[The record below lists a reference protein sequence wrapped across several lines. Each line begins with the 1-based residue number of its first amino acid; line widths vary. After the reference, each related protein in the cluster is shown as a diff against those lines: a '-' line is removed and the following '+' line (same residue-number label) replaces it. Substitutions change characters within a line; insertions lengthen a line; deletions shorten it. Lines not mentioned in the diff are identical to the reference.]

1 MPVQQKT
8 DAIKYIADFINT
20 QSDES
25 KKDAFKNNIEC
36 YRILLTNPLLYRWI
50 AIEKQLR
57 DQAVCDEIHQSGL
70 WEMSVQDMFNKA
82 TKGLKEFGVAT
93 KNSNIYSLQA
103 DQIKVFLETRQ
114 VQTVDAQDVELSD
127 GEYDDIFAQ
136 LNDSDLEGQA
146 KAAFDS
152 IDESDLG
159 VVQKGDDEF
168 DDFDENQ
175 TDLNMGE
182 DEDEVDTPEGS
193 GDDEDD
199 EDDWEAD
206 ILNNDDTTDSESET
220 SDAIEDLTEQDDKT
234 SGIQGISDE
243 EIKKRE
249 AEAEEIRKA
258 VEEESN
264 RVEIPIDKQDD
275 RTLQEFREI
284 ARDTCVKDL
293 METMT
298 EMYQSCFSGITSVD
312 GILTYQSFDQD
323 SDQSSDQDSD
333 QNFIQGLLK
342 YEQLSGEKTKSWHL
356 NHTIGG
362 EANQKSYRYKSDID
376 MICYAYGVLD
386 GGQPAVGNGKGASVA
401 RQSCIEQGKRIFG
414 RTLQKEDTDDNNT
427 RFPKYSHALKDK
439 NGLDVAIQY
448 PYMQQAFM
456 TGYYALCD
464 GLKKEAAEKNYIR
477 NQVKVTNWKD
487 LQKWIED
494 KLVGCI
500 ALGLYEAGIK
510 LDQSTSKV
518 ADACR
523 SMKDKLK
530 NVVAIVDSQESYY
543 TIKMCQNVIKFD
555 KDKLEKA
562 LNDYL
567 EFSGGGQAGK
577 VAIVKSIKNDVATV
591 DIVKNMNKYNSAQ
604 FMAQTVIDNII
615 ESGQMPSWNDAIL
628 GKDDNGIVN
637 YNFEQS
643 DRCAVA
649 LYGQSGSGKGLMTQ
663 SLLQNALI
671 DNCNLFYFDGK
682 PDNGAALAKIAWDRG
697 KEAAVYN
704 GFTNGSKTFPQ
715 ELENYQHGIRDV
727 SMLQRLDDI
736 IPNFEYSPQS
746 TINKVKWPFY
756 VDMSKPAGK
765 RGDGEKN
772 RPQLYAV
779 QRVLEAF
786 HFICNIVDLRADNR
800 TEDIDGD
807 KDFCVFVVDELQ
819 YAAKGEIAVRKA
831 MAAYMKAVGEIE
843 VTTTEIGRN
852 GQPKEKKDG
861 KIKDIKNMQ
870 KDPGYLFCYKWLNW
884 ANSIVETDWTRL
896 KTIQLRN
903 SRCTVIMIFQT
914 NEWLTDEN
922 IGKSKNITDEYTR
935 IGKMVQEMSGKVVR
949 IVGKDAL
956 TSNGVKWGDKDK
968 RQYYWNSEVQTGKW
982 AVGAT
987 EGAAGLDRAQIV
999 KPFKIFTTDLG
1010 DGNQVPLDD
1019 KFAGGAKCRKEK
1031 NGKGEEPLGLDSYTA
1046 YLFSNLRNE
1055 ILQRRTT
1062 GLTAEEVLQKGYDY
1076 FNNAVKKTGK
1086 AESMD
1091 DYFYNLFD
1099 LREELQDISTNSQ
1112 NDSDDDDFDEE
1123 TLVNAR
1129 LRFLQEA
1136 NSLENYDP
1144 DESSEESGEDE
1155 TSEASES
1162 SETSEN
1168 SETYEKDESSTVY
1181 DRYDFGDS
1189 DDDETMNFDGS
1200 DDDNNESDGD
1210 NDSDSDNTGADSA
1223 DSADGD
1229 VRPAGFDTTSFE
1241 FGDESNGDEGYS
1253 SDSDIITPVA
1263 TRTIRLGEQG
1273 QSENFE
1279 TDLSAAYD
1287 TSEAELDN
1295 RGSYQRTLN
1304 TQRAIQQV
1312 NDIDSVGQMSQI
1324 LRDQNLQAENRLRI
1338 LMQAVERFGI
1348 TIDQLDCPP
1357 ADAPQIHDEM
1367 TEKPN
1372 GQIEFTW
1379 SGNQKPHT
1387 LNPDTIQLNNS
1398 DLAGCRGPVTND
1410 RDLQNRYDAIL
1421 DALSRKVGG
1430 DSRVVRLA
1438 LTETMVQANSQNV
1451 YLGNVLDVN
1460 TTVADIVSITKTFNR
1475 FGNLKKLW
1483 IDLQILGE
1491 IQGEYEEDNPI
1502 KTMFMR
1508 CPSLQAI
1515 VIFATN
1521 GEKHVINRNEAD
1533 NMQQDIL
1540 DTLYSQQ
1547 LCDKIDAIS
1556 ASQASNEMYR
1566 AKPVQVRRR
1575 VERTAARMDSGSF
1588 SRSRNSA
1595 FQSGQAQRVGRAQV
1609 RRQSQQS
1616 IGREVNNIF
1625 NRFSR
1630 RK

>member
-57 DQAVCDEIHQSGL
+57 DQAVCDAIHQSGL

-182 DEDEVDTPEGS
+182 DEDAVEIPEGN
-193 GDDEDD
+193 GEDEDD
-199 EDDWEAD
+199 DDDWEVD
-206 ILNNDDTTDSESET
+206 ILNNDGTTDSESET
-220 SDAIEDLTEQDDKT
+220 SDTAEDLTEQEDKT

-275 RTLQEFREI
+275 HTLQELRKI
-284 ARDTCVKDL
+284 VKNMYVKDL

-312 GILTYQSFDQD
+312 GILT
-323 SDQSSDQDSD
+323 
-333 QNFIQGLLK
+333 NRGLLK
-342 YEQLSGEKTKSWHL
+342 YEQLGGERTKSWHI
-356 NHTIGG
+356 NHSMNG
-362 EANQKSYRYKSDID
+362 EASQKSYEYNSNID
-376 MICYAYGVLD
+376 MICYAYGVLQ
-386 GGQPAVGNGKGASVA
+386 GGPQAVGNGKDASA
-401 RQSCIEQGKRIFG
+401 DRESCIEKGRNIFG
-414 RTLQKEDTDDNNT
+414 CILQEEDNGT
-427 RFPKYSHALKDK
+427 RFPRYSHKLRDK
-439 NGLDVAIQY
+439 GDLIKGIQY

-494 KLVGCI
+494 QLVRCI
-500 ALGLYEAGIK
+500 ALGLYESGIK
-510 LDQSTSKV
+510 LDQSTV
-518 ADACR
+518 QMAAACR
-523 SMKDKLK
+523 NMKDKLK
-530 NVVAIVDSQESYY
+530 NVVAIVDSQKSYY

-567 EFSGGGQAGK
+567 DFSGGGQAGSR
-577 VAIVKSIKNDVATV
+577 AIVKSIKNDVATV
-591 DIVKNMNKYNSAQ
+591 DIVRDMDKYSSAQ

-615 ESGQMPSWNDAIL
+615 ESGQMPSWDDAIL

-637 YNFEQS
+637 YNFEKS

-704 GFTNGSKTFPQ
+704 GFTDGSKTFPQ
-715 ELENYQHGIRDV
+715 ELENFQHGIRDI
-727 SMLQRLDDI
+727 SMLQRLDDM

-746 TINKVKWPFY
+746 MINKVSWPFY
-756 VDMSKPAGK
+756 IDMSKPVGE
-765 RGDGEKN
+765 RGDGEQN
-772 RPQLYAV
+772 RQQLYAV
-779 QRVLEAF
+779 QRVLESF
-786 HFICNIVDLRADNR
+786 HFICDMVNLRANNR
-800 TEDIDGD
+800 TKDIDGD

-819 YAAKGEIAVRKA
+819 NAAKYEKAVRKA
-831 MAAYMKAVGEIE
+831 MAAYMKAVGEVE

-852 GQPKEKKDG
+852 GQTKEKKNG

-884 ANSIVETDWTRL
+884 ANSIVETDWTKL

-914 NEWLTDEN
+914 NDWLAEGN
-922 IGKSKNITDEYTR
+922 IGQSKNITDIYTR
-935 IGKMVQEMSGKVVR
+935 IGKMVQEMSDKVVR
-949 IVGKDAL
+949 IVGKGGL
-956 TSNGVKWGDKDK
+956 TSSSKWGDQQQYPWKD
-968 RQYYWNSEVQTGKW
+968 EVESGKW

-987 EGAAGLDRAQIV
+987 EGAPGLDRAQIV
-999 KPFKIFTTDLG
+999 KPFRIFTTDLG
-1010 DGNQVPLDD
+1010 EGVQVPLDD
-1019 KFAGGAKCRKEK
+1019 RFAGGAECRKNK
-1031 NGKGEEPLGLDSYTA
+1031 NDEGKDPLGLDSYTA

-1076 FNNAVKKTGK
+1076 FNNALKETGK
-1086 AESMD
+1086 AESLD

-1099 LREELQDISTNSQ
+1099 LRKELQDMPTNRQ

-1123 TLVNAR
+1123 TLVNER
-1129 LRFLQEA
+1129 LRIIREMNRLG
-1136 NSLENYDP
+1136 SCDS
-1144 DESSEESGEDE
+1144 DESSEGDGEDE
-1155 TSEASES
+1155 TSER
-1162 SETSEN
+1162 SETSGA
-1168 SETYEKDESSTVY
+1168 DESSTDY
-1181 DRYDFGDS
+1181 GRYDFGDS

-1210 NDSDSDNTGADSA
+1210 NDSDSDNTGTDSA
-1223 DSADGD
+1223 DDDVGDDGD
-1229 VRPAGFDTTSFE
+1229 VRPVGFDTTSFD

-1253 SDSDIITPVA
+1253 SDNDTITPVA

-1324 LRDQNLQAENRLRI
+1324 LRDQNLQAENRLQI

-1430 DSRVVRLA
+1430 ASRVVRLA

-1588 SRSRNSA
+1588 SRQRNSA

>member
-1 MPVQQKT
+1 MPAQQKA

-57 DQAVCDEIHQSGL
+57 DPTVCDAIHQSGL

-93 KNSNIYSLQA
+93 KNDNIYSLQA

-114 VQTVDAQDVELSD
+114 VQTVDAADIDLSD
-127 GEYDDIFAQ
+127 GECDDIFAQ
-136 LNDSDLEGQA
+136 VNDSDLARQA
-146 KAAFDS
+146 NAAFDS

-168 DDFDENQ
+168 DNFDDNQ
-175 TDLNMGE
+175 TDLSMGE

-193 GDDEDD
+193 GEDEDD

-206 ILNNDDTTDSESET
+206 ILNNGDTTDSESET
-220 SDAIEDLTEQDDKT
+220 SDITKDLADSLTGQDDKT

-249 AEAEEIRKA
+249 AEAEEIKKA

-275 RTLQEFREI
+275 HTLQEL
-284 ARDTCVKDL
+284 RDIVRNMYIKDL

-312 GILTYQSFDQD
+312 GILT
-323 SDQSSDQDSD
+323 
-333 QNFIQGLLK
+333 NIGLLK
-342 YEQLSGEKTKSWHL
+342 YEQLGGERTKGWHL
-356 NHTIGG
+356 NHTMGG

-376 MICYAYGVLD
+376 MICYAYGILQ
-386 GGQPAVGNGKGASVA
+386 GSQQAVGNGDDASA
-401 RQSCIEQGKRIFG
+401 TREKCIEKGRNIFG
-414 RTLQKEDTDDNNT
+414 YILQEEDDGT
-427 RFPKYSHALKDK
+427 RFPKYSHELKDGK
-439 NGLDVAIQY
+439 GLNEYIQY

-494 KLVGCI
+494 QLVRCI
-500 ALGLYEAGIK
+500 ALGLHESGIK
-510 LDQSTSKV
+510 LDQPTFKM
-518 ADACR
+518 AEACKN
-523 SMKDKLK
+523 MKDKLK
-530 NVVAIVDSQESYY
+530 NVVAIVDSQKSYY

-567 EFSGGGQAGK
+567 DFSGGGQAGSR
-577 VAIVKSIKNDVATV
+577 AIVKSIKNDVVTV
-591 DIVKNMNKYNSAQ
+591 DIVRDMDKYNSAQ

-615 ESGQMPSWNDAIL
+615 ESGQMPSWDDAIL

-637 YNFEQS
+637 YNFEKS

-671 DNCNLFYFDGK
+671 DDCNLFYFDGK
-682 PDNGAALAKIAWDRG
+682 PDTGAALAKIAWDRD

-704 GFTNGSKTFPQ
+704 GFSGGSKTFPQ
-715 ELENYQHGIRDV
+715 ALENFQHGKRDI
-727 SMLQRLDDI
+727 SMLQRLDDM

-746 TINKVKWPFY
+746 VVNKVEWPFY
-756 VDMSKPAGK
+756 IDMSKPVGE
-765 RGDGEKN
+765 RGTGEQN
-772 RPQLYAV
+772 RAQLYAV
-779 QRVLEAF
+779 QRVLESF
-786 HFICNIVDLRADNR
+786 HFICDMVNLRANNLTKDVA
-800 TEDIDGD
+800 GD

-819 YAAKGEIAVRKA
+819 NAADQEKGIRET
-831 MAAYMKAVGEIE
+831 MAAYMEKVGETE

-852 GQPKEKKDG
+852 GQTKEKKNG
-861 KIKDIKNMQ
+861 KIKDIKNIQ
-870 KDPGYLFCYKWLNW
+870 KDPGYQFCYKWLNW
-884 ANSIVETDWTRL
+884 ANSIVQTDWTQL

-903 SRCTVIMIFQT
+903 SRCTIIMIFQT
-914 NEWLTDEN
+914 NEWLTEGN
-922 IGKSKNITDEYTR
+922 IGKSKNLTDTYTR
-935 IGKMVQEMSGKVVR
+935 IGRLVQQMSDKVVR
-949 IVGKDAL
+949 IVGKGGL
-956 TSNGVKWGDKDK
+956 RTNSIKWGD
-968 RQYYWNSEVQTGKW
+968 RQQYPWSDEVATGKW

-987 EGAAGLDRAQIV
+987 EGAPGLDRAQIV
-999 KPFKIFTTDLG
+999 KPFRIFTTDLG
-1010 DGNQVPLDD
+1010 EGVQVSLDD
-1019 KFAGGAKCRKEK
+1019 RFAGGAECRKDK
-1031 NGKGEEPLGLDSYTA
+1031 NSEGKDPLGLDSYTA

-1076 FNNAVKKTGK
+1076 FNNALKETGK
-1086 AESMD
+1086 AENLD

-1099 LREELQDISTNSQ
+1099 LRKELQDMPTNRQ
-1112 NDSDDDDFDEE
+1112 NDDDDFDEE
-1123 TLVNAR
+1123 TPVNER
-1129 LRFLQEA
+1129 LRIIEEMNRLG
-1136 NSLENYDP
+1136 SCDS
-1144 DESSEESGEDE
+1144 DESSEESEADE
-1155 TSEASES
+1155 TSES
-1162 SETSEN
+1162 SETSGA
-1168 SETYEKDESSTVY
+1168 DESSSTDY
-1181 DRYDFGDS
+1181 SRYDFGDS
-1189 DDDETMNFDGS
+1189 NGDETMNFDGS
-1200 DDDNNESDGD
+1200 ADDNNESD
-1210 NDSDSDNTGADSA
+1210 SDSDNDGYGNGNSDNTGVDSA
-1223 DSADGD
+1223 
-1229 VRPAGFDTTSFE
+1229 VRPAGFDTAHFD
-1241 FGDESNGDEGYS
+1241 FGDESSDDESY
-1253 SDSDIITPVA
+1253 DSDNTPVA
-1263 TRTIRLGEQG
+1263 PAATRTVRLGEQG

-1279 TDLSAAYD
+1279 TDLSQAYD

-1295 RGSYQRTLN
+1295 RSNYQRTLN

-1324 LRDQNLQAENRLRI
+1324 LRDQNLQAENRLQI

-1357 ADAPQIHDEM
+1357 VDAPQIHDEM

-1451 YLGNVLDVN
+1451 YLGNVLDAN

-1521 GEKHVINRNEAD
+1521 GVKHVINRNEAD
-1533 NMQQDIL
+1533 SMQQDIL

-1616 IGREVNNIF
+1616 IGREVNSIF

-1630 RK
+1630 RR

>member
-114 VQTVDAQDVELSD
+114 VQTVDAQDLELSD

-182 DEDEVDTPEGS
+182 DEDAVEIPEGN
-193 GDDEDD
+193 GEDEDD
-199 EDDWEAD
+199 DDDWEVD
-206 ILNNDDTTDSESET
+206 ILNNDDTTDLESET
-220 SDAIEDLTEQDDKT
+220 SDTTENPTEQDDKT

-275 RTLQEFREI
+275 HTLQELRKI
-284 ARDTCVKDL
+284 VKNMYVKDL

-312 GILTYQSFDQD
+312 GILT
-323 SDQSSDQDSD
+323 
-333 QNFIQGLLK
+333 NRGLLK
-342 YEQLSGEKTKSWHL
+342 YEQLGGERTKSWHI
-356 NHTIGG
+356 NHTVGG
-362 EANQKSYRYKSDID
+362 EASQKSYEYNSNID
-376 MICYAYGVLD
+376 MICYAYGVLQ
-386 GGQPAVGNGKGASVA
+386 GGPQAVGNGKDASA
-401 RQSCIEQGKRIFG
+401 DRESCIEKGRNIFG
-414 RTLQKEDTDDNNT
+414 CILQEEDNGT
-427 RFPKYSHALKDK
+427 RFPRYSHKLRDK
-439 NGLDVAIQY
+439 GDLIKGIQY

-494 KLVGCI
+494 QLVRCI
-500 ALGLYEAGIK
+500 ALGLYESGIK
-510 LDQSTSKV
+510 LDQSTV
-518 ADACR
+518 QMAAACR
-523 SMKDKLK
+523 NMKDKLK
-530 NVVAIVDSQESYY
+530 NVVAIVDSQKSYY

-567 EFSGGGQAGK
+567 DFSGGGQAGSR
-577 VAIVKSIKNDVATV
+577 AIVKSIKNDVATV
-591 DIVKNMNKYNSAQ
+591 DIVRDMDKYSSAQ

-615 ESGQMPSWNDAIL
+615 ESGSMPSWDDAIL

-637 YNFEQS
+637 YNFEKS

-704 GFTNGSKTFPQ
+704 GFTDGSKTFPQ
-715 ELENYQHGIRDV
+715 ELENFQHGMRDI
-727 SMLQRLDDI
+727 SMLQRLDDM

-746 TINKVKWPFY
+746 MINKVSWPFY
-756 VDMSKPAGK
+756 IDMSKPVGE
-765 RGDGEKN
+765 RGDGEQN
-772 RPQLYAV
+772 RQQLYAV
-779 QRVLEAF
+779 QRVLESF
-786 HFICNIVDLRADNR
+786 HFICDMVNLRANNR
-800 TEDIDGD
+800 TKDIDGD

-819 YAAKGEIAVRKA
+819 NAAKYEKAVRKA
-831 MAAYMKAVGEIE
+831 MAAYMKAVGEVE

-852 GQPKEKKDG
+852 GQTKEKKNG

-884 ANSIVETDWTRL
+884 ANSIVETDWTKL

-914 NEWLTDEN
+914 NDWLAEGN
-922 IGKSKNITDEYTR
+922 IGQSKNITDIYTR
-935 IGKMVQEMSGKVVR
+935 IGKMVQEMSDKVVR
-949 IVGKDAL
+949 IVGKGGL
-956 TSNGVKWGDKDK
+956 TSSSKWGDQQQYPWKD
-968 RQYYWNSEVQTGKW
+968 EVESGKW

-987 EGAAGLDRAQIV
+987 EGAPGLDRAQIV
-999 KPFKIFTTDLG
+999 KPFRIFTTDLG
-1010 DGNQVPLDD
+1010 EGVQVPLDD
-1019 KFAGGAKCRKEK
+1019 RFAGGAECRKNK
-1031 NGKGEEPLGLDSYTA
+1031 NDEGKDPLGLDSYTA

-1076 FNNAVKKTGK
+1076 FNNALKETGK
-1086 AESMD
+1086 AESLD

-1099 LREELQDISTNSQ
+1099 LRKELQDMPTNRQ

-1123 TLVNAR
+1123 TLVNER
-1129 LRFLQEA
+1129 LSIIREMNRLG
-1136 NSLENYDP
+1136 SCDS
-1144 DESSEESGEDE
+1144 DESSEEDGEDE

-1168 SETYEKDESSTVY
+1168 SETSGADESSTGY

-1200 DDDNNESDGD
+1200 DDDNNESDSE
-1210 NDSDSDNTGADSA
+1210 NDSDSDNTGTDNTGADGDA
-1223 DSADGD
+1223 GAVGD
-1229 VRPAGFDTTSFE
+1229 VRPAGFDTTSFD

-1253 SDSDIITPVA
+1253 SDNDPVAPVA

-1357 ADAPQIHDEM
+1357 TDAPQIHDEM

-1533 NMQQDIL
+1533 NMQQNIL

-1588 SRSRNSA
+1588 SRQRNSA
-1595 FQSGQAQRVGRAQV
+1595 FQSGQAQRVGRASV

>member
-1 MPVQQKT
+1 MPAQQKT

-57 DQAVCDEIHQSGL
+57 DQTVCDAIHQSGL

-93 KNSNIYSLQA
+93 KNDNIYSLQA

-182 DEDEVDTPEGS
+182 DEDAVEIPEGN
-193 GDDEDD
+193 GEDEDD

-220 SDAIEDLTEQDDKT
+220 SDTTEDLTEQDDKT

-275 RTLQEFREI
+275 HTLQELRKI
-284 ARDTCVKDL
+284 VKNTQVKDL

-312 GILTYQSFDQD
+312 GILT
-323 SDQSSDQDSD
+323 
-333 QNFIQGLLK
+333 NKGLLK
-342 YEQLSGEKTKSWHL
+342 YEQLSGEKTKSWHM
-356 NHTIGG
+356 NHTINGG
-362 EANQKSYRYKSDID
+362 ANWQSYEYSRDID

-386 GGQPAVGNGKGASVA
+386 GGQPAVGNGADASTARKSCLEKG
-401 RQSCIEQGKRIFG
+401 RNIFG
-414 RTLQKEDTDDNNT
+414 YILQEEDNGT

-439 NGLDVAIQY
+439 NGLDLNIQY

-494 KLVGCI
+494 QLVRCI
-500 ALGLYEAGIK
+500 ALGLHEAGIK
-510 LDQSTSKV
+510 LDQSTDNV
-518 ADACR
+518 AEACKN
-523 SMKDKLK
+523 MKDKLK
-530 NVVAIVDSQESYY
+530 NVVAIVDNQKSYC

-555 KDKLEKA
+555 KDRLEKA

-567 EFSGGGQAGK
+567 DFSGGGQAGSR
-577 VAIVKSIKNDVATV
+577 AIVKSIKNDVATV
-591 DIVKNMNKYNSAQ
+591 DIVRDMDRYNSAQ

-615 ESGQMPSWNDAIL
+615 ESGSMPSWDDAIL

-637 YNFEQS
+637 YNFEKS

-704 GFTNGSKTFPQ
+704 GFTDGSKTFPQ
-715 ELENYQHGIRDV
+715 ELENFQHGIRDI
-727 SMLQRLDDI
+727 SMLQRLDDM

-746 TINKVKWPFY
+746 MINKVSWPFY
-756 VDMSKPAGK
+756 IDTSKPVGE
-765 RGDGEKN
+765 RGDGEQN
-772 RPQLYAV
+772 RQQLYAV
-779 QRVLEAF
+779 QRVLESF
-786 HFICNIVDLRADNR
+786 HFICDMVNLRANNR
-800 TEDIDGD
+800 TKDIDGD

-819 YAAKGEIAVRKA
+819 NAAKYEKAVRKA

-843 VTTTEIGRN
+843 VTTTEFGRN
-852 GQPKEKKDG
+852 GQAKEKKDG

-884 ANSIVETDWTRL
+884 ANSIVETDWTKL

-914 NEWLTDEN
+914 NDWLAEGN
-922 IGKSKNITDEYTR
+922 IGQSKNITDIYTR
-935 IGKMVQEMSGKVVR
+935 IGKMVQEMSDKVVR
-949 IVGKDAL
+949 IVGKGGL
-956 TSNGVKWGDKDK
+956 TSSSKWGDKDK
-968 RQYYWNSEVQTGKW
+968 RQYPWNDEVETGKW

-987 EGAAGLDRAQIV
+987 EGAPGLDRAQIV
-999 KPFKIFTTDLG
+999 KPFRIFTTDLG
-1010 DGNQVPLDD
+1010 EGVQVSLDD
-1019 KFAGGAKCRKEK
+1019 KYAGGAECRKDK
-1031 NGKGEEPLGLDSYTA
+1031 NGEGKDPLGLDSYTA

-1076 FNNAVKKTGK
+1076 FNAAVKETGK
-1086 AESMD
+1086 AENMD

-1099 LREELQDISTNSQ
+1099 LRKELQDMPTNKQ
-1112 NDSDDDDFDEE
+1112 NDDDDDFDEKTPVTE
-1123 TLVNAR
+1123 R
-1129 LRFLQEA
+1129 LRIIEEMNRLG
-1136 NSLENYDP
+1136 SCDS
-1144 DESSEESGEDE
+1144 DESSEESEEDE
-1155 TSEASES
+1155 TSESSEA
-1162 SETSEN
+1162 SETSG
-1168 SETYEKDESSTVY
+1168 TDESSTDY
-1181 DRYDFGDS
+1181 SRYDFGDS
-1189 DDDETMNFDGS
+1189 NGDETMNFDGS
-1200 DDDNNESDGD
+1200 TDDNNESD
-1210 NDSDSDNTGADSA
+1210 NNSDSDNTDSES
-1223 DSADGD
+1223 DSSNSDQS
-1229 VRPAGFDTTSFE
+1229 VRPAGFDTAHFE
-1241 FGDESNGDEGYS
+1241 FGDESNGDEDYS
-1253 SDSDIITPVA
+1253 SDNAPVAPVA

-1287 TSEAELDN
+1287 TSEAELDSRN
-1295 RGSYQRTLN
+1295 NYQRTLN

-1324 LRDQNLQAENRLRI
+1324 LRDQNLQAENRLQI

-1357 ADAPQIHDEM
+1357 VDAPQIHDEM

-1595 FQSGQAQRVGRAQV
+1595 FQSGQAQRVGRASV

-1616 IGREVNNIF
+1616 IGREVNSIF

>member
-57 DQAVCDEIHQSGL
+57 DQAVCDAIHQSGL

-114 VQTVDAQDVELSD
+114 VQTVDAQDLELSD

-182 DEDEVDTPEGS
+182 DEDAVEIPEGN
-193 GDDEDD
+193 GEDEDD
-199 EDDWEAD
+199 DDDWEVD
-206 ILNNDDTTDSESET
+206 ILNNDDDTIDLESKT
-220 SDAIEDLTEQDDKT
+220 SDTAEDLTDQEDKT

-275 RTLQEFREI
+275 HTLQELRKI
-284 ARDTCVKDL
+284 VKNMYVKDL

-312 GILTYQSFDQD
+312 GILT
-323 SDQSSDQDSD
+323 
-333 QNFIQGLLK
+333 NRGLLK
-342 YEQLSGEKTKSWHL
+342 YEQLGGERTKSWHI
-356 NHTIGG
+356 NHTVGG
-362 EANQKSYRYKSDID
+362 EASQKSYEYNSNID
-376 MICYAYGVLD
+376 MICYAYGVLQ
-386 GGQPAVGNGKGASVA
+386 GGPQAVGNGKDASA
-401 RQSCIEQGKRIFG
+401 DRESCIEKGRNIFG
-414 RTLQKEDTDDNNT
+414 CILQEEDNGT
-427 RFPKYSHALKDK
+427 RFPRYSHKLKDK
-439 NGLDVAIQY
+439 GDLIKGIQY

-494 KLVGCI
+494 QLVRCI
-500 ALGLYEAGIK
+500 ALGLYESGIK
-510 LDQSTSKV
+510 LDQSTV
-518 ADACR
+518 QMAAACR
-523 SMKDKLK
+523 NMKDKLK
-530 NVVAIVDSQESYY
+530 NVVAIVDSQKSYY

-555 KDKLEKA
+555 KDRLEKA

-567 EFSGGGQAGK
+567 NFSGGGQAGSR
-577 VAIVKSIKNDVATV
+577 AIVKSIKNDVATV
-591 DIVKNMNKYNSAQ
+591 DIVRDMDKYSSAQ

-615 ESGQMPSWNDAIL
+615 ESGSMPSWDDAIL

-637 YNFEQS
+637 YNFEKS

-704 GFTNGSKTFPQ
+704 GFTDGSKTFPQ
-715 ELENYQHGIRDV
+715 ELENFQHGIRDI
-727 SMLQRLDDI
+727 SMLQRLDDM

-746 TINKVKWPFY
+746 MINKVSWPFY
-756 VDMSKPAGK
+756 IDMSKPVGE
-765 RGDGEKN
+765 RGDGEQN
-772 RPQLYAV
+772 RQQLYAV
-779 QRVLEAF
+779 QRVLESF
-786 HFICNIVDLRADNR
+786 HFICDMVNLRANNR
-800 TEDIDGD
+800 TKDIDGD

-819 YAAKGEIAVRKA
+819 NAAKYEKAVRKA
-831 MAAYMKAVGEIE
+831 MAAYMKAVGEVE

-852 GQPKEKKDG
+852 GQTKEKKNG

-884 ANSIVETDWTRL
+884 ANSIVETDWTKL

-914 NEWLTDEN
+914 NDWLAEGN
-922 IGKSKNITDEYTR
+922 IGQSKNITDIYTR
-935 IGKMVQEMSGKVVR
+935 IGKMVQEMSDKVVR
-949 IVGKDAL
+949 IVGKGGL
-956 TSNGVKWGDKDK
+956 TSSSKWGDQQQYPWKD
-968 RQYYWNSEVQTGKW
+968 EVESGKW

-987 EGAAGLDRAQIV
+987 EGAPGLDRAQIV
-999 KPFKIFTTDLG
+999 KPFRIFTTDLG
-1010 DGNQVPLDD
+1010 EGVQVPLDD
-1019 KFAGGAKCRKEK
+1019 KFAGGAECRKNK
-1031 NGKGEEPLGLDSYTA
+1031 NDEGKDPLGLDGYTA

-1076 FNNAVKKTGK
+1076 FNNALKETGK
-1086 AESMD
+1086 AENMD

-1099 LREELQDISTNSQ
+1099 LRKELQDMPTNRQ
-1112 NDSDDDDFDEE
+1112 NDSDDDDFDEQ
-1123 TLVNAR
+1123 TLVNER
-1129 LRFLQEA
+1129 LRIVEEMNRLG
-1136 NSLENYDP
+1136 SCDS
-1144 DESSEESGEDE
+1144 DESSEESEAD
-1155 TSEASES
+1155 EASES
-1162 SETSEN
+1162 SEISGA
-1168 SETYEKDESSTVY
+1168 DESSTDY

-1200 DDDNNESDGD
+1200 DDDSNESDGE
-1210 NDSDSDNTGADSA
+1210 NDSDSDNTGTDSADSA
-1223 DSADGD
+1223 DSA
-1229 VRPAGFDTTSFE
+1229 VRPVGFDTTSFD
-1241 FGDESNGDEGYS
+1241 FGDESNGDEDYS

-1304 TQRAIQQV
+1304 NQRAIQQV

-1357 ADAPQIHDEM
+1357 VDAPQIHDEM

-1521 GEKHVINRNEAD
+1521 GAKHVINRNEAD

-1575 VERTAARMDSGSF
+1575 VERTAARMNSGSF

-1595 FQSGQAQRVGRAQV
+1595 FQSGQAQRVGRASV

-1616 IGREVNNIF
+1616 IGREVNSIF

-1630 RK
+1630 RR

>member
-57 DQAVCDEIHQSGL
+57 DQAVCDAIHQSGL

-93 KNSNIYSLQA
+93 KNGNIYSLQA

-136 LNDSDLEGQA
+136 LNDSDLEEQA

-159 VVQKGDDEF
+159 VVQKGDDDF

-182 DEDEVDTPEGS
+182 DEDAVEIPEGN
-193 GDDEDD
+193 GEDEDD
-199 EDDWEAD
+199 EDDWEVD
-206 ILNNDDTTDSESET
+206 ILNNDGTTESESET
-220 SDAIEDLTEQDDKT
+220 SDITEDLTDQEDKT

-275 RTLQEFREI
+275 HTLQELRKI
-284 ARDTCVKDL
+284 VKNMYVKDL

-312 GILTYQSFDQD
+312 GILT
-323 SDQSSDQDSD
+323 
-333 QNFIQGLLK
+333 NRGLLK
-342 YEQLSGEKTKSWHL
+342 YEQLGGERTKSWHI
-356 NHTIGG
+356 NHTVGG
-362 EANQKSYRYKSDID
+362 EASQKSYEYNSNID
-376 MICYAYGVLD
+376 MICYAYGVLQ
-386 GGQPAVGNGKGASVA
+386 GGPQAVGNGKDASA
-401 RQSCIEQGKRIFG
+401 DRESCIEKGRNIFG
-414 RTLQKEDTDDNNT
+414 CILQEEDNGT
-427 RFPKYSHALKDK
+427 RFPRYSHKLRDK
-439 NGLDVAIQY
+439 GDLIKGIQY

-494 KLVGCI
+494 QLVRCI
-500 ALGLYEAGIK
+500 ALGLYESGIK
-510 LDQSTSKV
+510 LDQSTV
-518 ADACR
+518 QMAAACR
-523 SMKDKLK
+523 NMKDKLK
-530 NVVAIVDSQESYY
+530 NVVAIVDSQKSYY

-567 EFSGGGQAGK
+567 DFSGGGQAGSR
-577 VAIVKSIKNDVATV
+577 AIVKSIKNDVATV
-591 DIVKNMNKYNSAQ
+591 DIVRDMDKYSSAQ

-615 ESGQMPSWNDAIL
+615 ESGSMPSWDDAIL

-637 YNFEQS
+637 YNFEKS

-704 GFTNGSKTFPQ
+704 GFTDGSKTFPQ
-715 ELENYQHGIRDV
+715 ELENFQHGIRDV
-727 SMLQRLDDI
+727 SMLQRLDDM

-746 TINKVKWPFY
+746 MINKVSWPFY
-756 VDMSKPAGK
+756 IDMSKPVGE
-765 RGDGEKN
+765 RGDGEQN
-772 RPQLYAV
+772 RQQLYAV
-779 QRVLEAF
+779 QRVLESF
-786 HFICNIVDLRADNR
+786 HFICDMVNLRANNR
-800 TEDIDGD
+800 TKDIDGD

-819 YAAKGEIAVRKA
+819 NAAKYEKAVRKA

-852 GQPKEKKDG
+852 GQTKEKKNG

-884 ANSIVETDWTRL
+884 ANSIVETEWTKL

-914 NEWLTDEN
+914 NDWLAEGN
-922 IGKSKNITDEYTR
+922 IGQSKNITDIYTR
-935 IGKMVQEMSGKVVR
+935 IGKMVQEMSDKVVR
-949 IVGKDAL
+949 IVGKGGL
-956 TSNGVKWGDKDK
+956 TSSSKWGDQQQYPWKD
-968 RQYYWNSEVQTGKW
+968 EVESGKW

-987 EGAAGLDRAQIV
+987 EGAPGLDRAQIV
-999 KPFKIFTTDLG
+999 KPFRIFTTDLG
-1010 DGNQVPLDD
+1010 EGVQVPLDD
-1019 KFAGGAKCRKEK
+1019 RFAGGAECRKNK
-1031 NGKGEEPLGLDSYTA
+1031 NDEGKDPLGLDSYTA

-1076 FNNAVKKTGK
+1076 FNNALKETGK
-1086 AESMD
+1086 AESLD

-1099 LREELQDISTNSQ
+1099 LRKELQDMPTNRQ

-1123 TLVNAR
+1123 TLVNER
-1129 LRFLQEA
+1129 LRIIREMNRLG
-1136 NSLENYDP
+1136 SCDS

-1155 TSEASES
+1155 TSESI
-1162 SETSEN
+1162 ETSGE
-1168 SETYEKDESSTVY
+1168 DESSTVY

-1200 DDDNNESDGD
+1200 DDDNNESDSE
-1210 NDSDSDNTGADSA
+1210 NDDDSDNTGADGA
-1223 DSADGD
+1223 DSDDSDDGD
-1229 VRPAGFDTTSFE
+1229 VRPVGFDTTSFD

-1253 SDSDIITPVA
+1253 SDNVPVAPVA

-1588 SRSRNSA
+1588 SRQRNSA
-1595 FQSGQAQRVGRAQV
+1595 FQSGQAQRVGRASV

-1630 RK
+1630 RR

>member
-57 DQAVCDEIHQSGL
+57 DQTVCDAIHQSGL

-136 LNDSDLEGQA
+136 LNDSDLEEQA

-182 DEDEVDTPEGS
+182 DEDAVEIPEGN
-193 GDDEDD
+193 GEDEDD
-199 EDDWEAD
+199 EDDWEVD
-206 ILNNDDTTDSESET
+206 ILNNDGTTESESET
-220 SDAIEDLTEQDDKT
+220 SDITEDLTDQEDKT

-275 RTLQEFREI
+275 HTLQELRKI
-284 ARDTCVKDL
+284 VKNMYVKDL

-312 GILTYQSFDQD
+312 GILT
-323 SDQSSDQDSD
+323 
-333 QNFIQGLLK
+333 NRGLLK
-342 YEQLSGEKTKSWHL
+342 YEQLGGERTKSWHI
-356 NHTIGG
+356 NHTVGG
-362 EANQKSYRYKSDID
+362 EASQKSYEYNSNID
-376 MICYAYGVLD
+376 MICYAYGVLQ
-386 GGQPAVGNGKGASVA
+386 GGPQAVGNGKDAQA
-401 RQSCIEQGKRIFG
+401 DRESCIEKGRNIFG
-414 RTLQKEDTDDNNT
+414 CILQEEDNGT
-427 RFPKYSHALKDK
+427 RFPRYSHKLRDK
-439 NGLDVAIQY
+439 GDLIKGIQY

-494 KLVGCI
+494 QLVRCI
-500 ALGLYEAGIK
+500 ALGLYESGIK
-510 LDQSTSKV
+510 LDQSTV
-518 ADACR
+518 QMAAACR
-523 SMKDKLK
+523 NMKDKLK
-530 NVVAIVDSQESYY
+530 NVVAIVDSQKSYY

-567 EFSGGGQAGK
+567 DFSGGGQAGSR
-577 VAIVKSIKNDVATV
+577 AIVKSIKNDVATV
-591 DIVKNMNKYNSAQ
+591 DIVRDMDKYSSAQ

-615 ESGQMPSWNDAIL
+615 ESGSMPSWDDAIL

-637 YNFEQS
+637 YNFEKS

-704 GFTNGSKTFPQ
+704 GFTDGSKTFPQ
-715 ELENYQHGIRDV
+715 ELENFQHGIRDV
-727 SMLQRLDDI
+727 SMLQRLDDM

-746 TINKVKWPFY
+746 MINKVSWPFY
-756 VDMSKPAGK
+756 IDMSKPVGE
-765 RGDGEKN
+765 RGDGEQN
-772 RPQLYAV
+772 RQQLYAV
-779 QRVLEAF
+779 QRVLESF
-786 HFICNIVDLRADNR
+786 HFICDMVNLRANNR
-800 TEDIDGD
+800 TKDIDGD

-819 YAAKGEIAVRKA
+819 NAAKYEKAVRKA

-852 GQPKEKKDG
+852 GQTKEKKNG

-884 ANSIVETDWTRL
+884 ANSIVETEWTKL

-914 NEWLTDEN
+914 NDWLAEGN
-922 IGKSKNITDEYTR
+922 IGQSKNITDIYTR
-935 IGKMVQEMSGKVVR
+935 IGKMVQEMSDKVVR
-949 IVGKDAL
+949 IVGKGGL
-956 TSNGVKWGDKDK
+956 TSSSKWGDQQQYPWKD
-968 RQYYWNSEVQTGKW
+968 EVESGKW

-987 EGAAGLDRAQIV
+987 EGAPGLDRAQIV
-999 KPFKIFTTDLG
+999 KPFRIFTTDLG
-1010 DGNQVPLDD
+1010 EGVQVPLDD
-1019 KFAGGAKCRKEK
+1019 KFAGGAECRKNK
-1031 NGKGEEPLGLDSYTA
+1031 NDEGKDPLGLDSYTA

-1076 FNNAVKKTGK
+1076 FNNALKETGK
-1086 AESMD
+1086 AESLD

-1099 LREELQDISTNSQ
+1099 LRKELQDMPTNRQS
-1112 NDSDDDDFDEE
+1112 DDDDDFDEE
-1123 TLVNAR
+1123 TLVNER
-1129 LRFLQEA
+1129 LRIIREMNRLG
-1136 NSLENYDP
+1136 SCDS
-1144 DESSEESGEDE
+1144 DESSEEDGEDE
-1155 TSEASES
+1155 TSES
-1162 SETSEN
+1162 SETSGA
-1168 SETYEKDESSTVY
+1168 DESSTGY

-1200 DDDNNESDGD
+1200 DDDNNESDSE
-1210 NDSDSDNTGADSA
+1210 NDSDNTGTDGADGADS
-1223 DSADGD
+1223 DDGD
-1229 VRPAGFDTTSFE
+1229 VRPVGFDTTSFD

-1253 SDSDIITPVA
+1253 SDNVPVAPVA

-1588 SRSRNSA
+1588 SRQRNSA
-1595 FQSGQAQRVGRAQV
+1595 FQSGQAQRVGRASV

-1630 RK
+1630 RR

>member
-57 DQAVCDEIHQSGL
+57 DQTVCDAIHQSGL

-159 VVQKGDDEF
+159 VVQKGDDDF

-193 GDDEDD
+193 GEDEDD

-220 SDAIEDLTEQDDKT
+220 SDTTEDLTEQDDKT

-275 RTLQEFREI
+275 HTLQELRKI
-284 ARDTCVKDL
+284 VKNTQVKDL

-312 GILTYQSFDQD
+312 GILT
-323 SDQSSDQDSD
+323 
-333 QNFIQGLLK
+333 NRGLLK
-342 YEQLSGEKTKSWHL
+342 YEQLGGEKTKSWHM
-356 NHTIGG
+356 NHTING
-362 EANQKSYRYKSDID
+362 EANWQSYEYSRDID
-376 MICYAYGVLD
+376 MICYAYQVLHD
-386 GGQPAVGNGKGASVA
+386 GQQAVGNGADASTM
-401 RQSCIEQGKRIFG
+401 QSCIEKGRNLFG
-414 RTLQKEDTDDNNT
+414 HILQEEDTDGDYT
-427 RFPKYSHALKDK
+427 RFPKYDHPLKDE
-439 NGLDVAIQY
+439 NSSDEYIQY

-494 KLVGCI
+494 QLVRCI
-500 ALGLYEAGIK
+500 ALGLYDSKIK
-510 LDQSTSKV
+510 LDQPTFKV
-518 ADACR
+518 AAACKN
-523 SMKDKLK
+523 MKDKLK
-530 NVVAIVDSQESYY
+530 NVVAIVDNQKSYR

-555 KDKLEKA
+555 KDRLEKA

-567 EFSGGGQAGK
+567 AFSGGGQAGSR
-577 VAIVKSIKNDVATV
+577 AIVKSIKNDVATV
-591 DIVKNMNKYNSAQ
+591 DIVRDMEAYNSAQ

-615 ESGQMPSWNDAIL
+615 ESGSMPSWDDAIL

-704 GFTNGSKTFPQ
+704 GFTDGSKTFPQ
-715 ELENYQHGIRDV
+715 ELENFQHGIRDV
-727 SMLQRLDDI
+727 SMLQRLDDM

-746 TINKVKWPFY
+746 TINKVSWPFY
-756 VDMSKPAGK
+756 IDMSKPAGK
-765 RGDGEKN
+765 RGDGEQN

-786 HFICNIVDLRADNR
+786 HFICDVVNLRANNR
-800 TEDIDGD
+800 TKDIDGD

-819 YAAKGEIAVRKA
+819 NAAKYEKAVRKA

-852 GQPKEKKDG
+852 GQAKEKKAG

-884 ANSIVETDWTRL
+884 ANNIVETDWTKL

-914 NEWLTDEN
+914 NTWLAEGN
-922 IGKSKNITDEYTR
+922 IGQDKNVTDQYTR
-935 IGKMVQEMSGKVVR
+935 IGRMVQEMSDKVVR
-949 IVGKDAL
+949 IVGKGGL
-956 TSNGVKWGDKDK
+956 ETSSKWGDRDK
-968 RQYYWNSEVQTGKW
+968 RQYSWNNEVETGKW
-982 AVGAT
+982 AVGTT
-987 EGAAGLDRAQIV
+987 EGASGLDSAQIV
-999 KPFKIFTTDLG
+999 KPFRIFTTDLG
-1010 DGNQVPLDD
+1010 AGRQVPLDD
-1019 KFAGGAKCRKEK
+1019 KFAGGAECRKNK
-1031 NGKGEEPLGLDSYTA
+1031 NGEGKEPSGLDSYTA

-1076 FNNAVKKTGK
+1076 FNNAVKETGK

-1091 DYFYNLFD
+1091 DYFYNLID
-1099 LREELQDISTNSQ
+1099 LRKELQDMPTNRQ

-1123 TLVNAR
+1123 TLVNER
-1129 LRFLQEA
+1129 LRIIEQA

-1168 SETYEKDESSTVY
+1168 SETSGENESSSTVY

-1210 NDSDSDNTGADSA
+1210 NGSDSADDDDSADSDDGADSA
-1223 DSADGD
+1223 
-1229 VRPAGFDTTSFE
+1229 VRPVGLDTTSFD

-1253 SDSDIITPVA
+1253 SDNDPVAPVA

-1588 SRSRNSA
+1588 SRQRNSA

-1609 RRQSQQS
+1609 RRSSQQS

>member
-57 DQAVCDEIHQSGL
+57 DQTVCDAIHQSGL

-136 LNDSDLEGQA
+136 LNDSDLEEQA

-159 VVQKGDDEF
+159 VVQKGDDDF

-182 DEDEVDTPEGS
+182 DEDAVEIPEGN
-193 GDDEDD
+193 GEDEDD
-199 EDDWEAD
+199 EDDWEVD
-206 ILNNDDTTDSESET
+206 ILNNDGTTESESET
-220 SDAIEDLTEQDDKT
+220 SDITEDLTDQEDKT

-275 RTLQEFREI
+275 HTLQELRKI
-284 ARDTCVKDL
+284 VKNMYVKDL

-312 GILTYQSFDQD
+312 GILT
-323 SDQSSDQDSD
+323 
-333 QNFIQGLLK
+333 NRGLLK
-342 YEQLSGEKTKSWHL
+342 YEQLGGERTKSWHI
-356 NHTIGG
+356 NHTVGG
-362 EANQKSYRYKSDID
+362 EASQKSYEYNSNID
-376 MICYAYGVLD
+376 MICYAYGVLQ
-386 GGQPAVGNGKGASVA
+386 GGPQAVGNGKDAQA
-401 RQSCIEQGKRIFG
+401 DRESCIEKGRNIFG
-414 RTLQKEDTDDNNT
+414 CILQEEDNGT
-427 RFPKYSHALKDK
+427 RFPRYSHKLRDK
-439 NGLDVAIQY
+439 GDLIKGIQY

-494 KLVGCI
+494 QLVRCI
-500 ALGLYEAGIK
+500 ALGLYESGIK
-510 LDQSTSKV
+510 LDQSTV
-518 ADACR
+518 QMAAACR
-523 SMKDKLK
+523 NMKDKLK
-530 NVVAIVDSQESYY
+530 NVVAIVDSQKSYY

-567 EFSGGGQAGK
+567 DFSGGGQAGSR
-577 VAIVKSIKNDVATV
+577 AIVKSIKNDVATV
-591 DIVKNMNKYNSAQ
+591 DIVRDMDKYSSAQ

-615 ESGQMPSWNDAIL
+615 ESGSMPSWDDAIL

-637 YNFEQS
+637 YNFEKS

-704 GFTNGSKTFPQ
+704 GFTDGSKTFPQ
-715 ELENYQHGIRDV
+715 ELENFQHGIRDV
-727 SMLQRLDDI
+727 SMLQRLDDM

-746 TINKVKWPFY
+746 MINKVSWPFY
-756 VDMSKPAGK
+756 IDMSKPVGE
-765 RGDGEKN
+765 RGDGEQN
-772 RPQLYAV
+772 RQQLYAV
-779 QRVLEAF
+779 QRVLESF
-786 HFICNIVDLRADNR
+786 HFICDMVNLRANNR
-800 TEDIDGD
+800 TKDIDGD

-819 YAAKGEIAVRKA
+819 NAAKYEKAVRKA

-852 GQPKEKKDG
+852 GQTKEKKNG

-884 ANSIVETDWTRL
+884 ANSIVETEWTKL

-914 NEWLTDEN
+914 NDWLAEGN
-922 IGKSKNITDEYTR
+922 IGQSKNITDIYTR
-935 IGKMVQEMSGKVVR
+935 IGKMVQEMSDKVVR
-949 IVGKDAL
+949 IVGKGGL
-956 TSNGVKWGDKDK
+956 TSSSKWGDQQQYPWKD
-968 RQYYWNSEVQTGKW
+968 EVESGKW

-987 EGAAGLDRAQIV
+987 EGAPGLDRAQIV
-999 KPFKIFTTDLG
+999 KPFRIFTTDLG
-1010 DGNQVPLDD
+1010 EGVQVPLDD
-1019 KFAGGAKCRKEK
+1019 KFAGGAECRKNK
-1031 NGKGEEPLGLDSYTA
+1031 NDEGKDPLGLDSYTA

-1076 FNNAVKKTGK
+1076 FNNALKETGK
-1086 AESMD
+1086 AESLD

-1099 LREELQDISTNSQ
+1099 LRKELQDMPTNRQS
-1112 NDSDDDDFDEE
+1112 DDDDDFDEE
-1123 TLVNAR
+1123 TLVNER
-1129 LRFLQEA
+1129 LRIIREMNRLG
-1136 NSLENYDP
+1136 SCDS
-1144 DESSEESGEDE
+1144 DESSEEDGEDE
-1155 TSEASES
+1155 TSEASEASES
-1162 SETSEN
+1162 SETSGE
-1168 SETYEKDESSTVY
+1168 DESSSTVY

-1210 NDSDSDNTGADSA
+1210 NDSDSDNTGT
-1223 DSADGD
+1223 DSADGADSD
-1229 VRPAGFDTTSFE
+1229 VRPVGFDTTSFD

-1253 SDSDIITPVA
+1253 SDNDPVAPVA

-1588 SRSRNSA
+1588 SRQRNSA
-1595 FQSGQAQRVGRAQV
+1595 FQSGQAQRVGRASV

-1630 RK
+1630 RR

>member
-57 DQAVCDEIHQSGL
+57 DQAVCDAIHQSGL

-182 DEDEVDTPEGS
+182 DEDAVEIPEGN
-193 GDDEDD
+193 GEDEDD
-199 EDDWEAD
+199 DDDWEVD
-206 ILNNDDTTDSESET
+206 ILNNDGTTDSESET
-220 SDAIEDLTEQDDKT
+220 SDITEDLTEQDDKT

-275 RTLQEFREI
+275 HTLQELRKI
-284 ARDTCVKDL
+284 VKNMYVKDL

-312 GILTYQSFDQD
+312 GILT
-323 SDQSSDQDSD
+323 
-333 QNFIQGLLK
+333 NRGLLK
-342 YEQLSGEKTKSWHL
+342 YEQLGGERTKSWHI
-356 NHTIGG
+356 NHSMNG
-362 EANQKSYRYKSDID
+362 EASQKSYEYNSNID
-376 MICYAYGVLD
+376 MICYAYGVLQ
-386 GGQPAVGNGKGASVA
+386 GGPQAVGNGKDASA
-401 RQSCIEQGKRIFG
+401 DRESCIEKGRNIFG
-414 RTLQKEDTDDNNT
+414 CILQEEDNGT
-427 RFPKYSHALKDK
+427 RFPRYSHKLRDK
-439 NGLDVAIQY
+439 GDLIKGIQY

-494 KLVGCI
+494 QLVRCI
-500 ALGLYEAGIK
+500 ALGLYESGIK
-510 LDQSTSKV
+510 LDQSTV
-518 ADACR
+518 QMAAACR
-523 SMKDKLK
+523 NMKDKLK
-530 NVVAIVDSQESYY
+530 NVVAIVDSQKSYY

-567 EFSGGGQAGK
+567 DFSGGGQAGSR
-577 VAIVKSIKNDVATV
+577 AIVKSIKNDVATV
-591 DIVKNMNKYNSAQ
+591 DIVRDMDKYSSAQ

-615 ESGQMPSWNDAIL
+615 ESGQMPSWDDAIL

-637 YNFEQS
+637 YNFEKS

-704 GFTNGSKTFPQ
+704 GFTDGSKTFPQ
-715 ELENYQHGIRDV
+715 ELENFQHGIRDI
-727 SMLQRLDDI
+727 SMLQRLDDM

-746 TINKVKWPFY
+746 MINKVSWPFY
-756 VDMSKPAGK
+756 IDMSKPVGE
-765 RGDGEKN
+765 RGDGEQN
-772 RPQLYAV
+772 RQQLYAV
-779 QRVLEAF
+779 QRVLESF
-786 HFICNIVDLRADNR
+786 HFICDMVNLRANNR
-800 TEDIDGD
+800 TKDIDGD

-819 YAAKGEIAVRKA
+819 NAAKYEKAVRKA
-831 MAAYMKAVGEIE
+831 MAAYMKAVGEVE

-852 GQPKEKKDG
+852 GQTKEKKNG

-884 ANSIVETDWTRL
+884 ANSIVETDWTKL

-914 NEWLTDEN
+914 NDWLAEGN
-922 IGKSKNITDEYTR
+922 IGQSKNITDIYTR
-935 IGKMVQEMSGKVVR
+935 IGKMVQEMSDKVVR
-949 IVGKDAL
+949 IVGKGGL
-956 TSNGVKWGDKDK
+956 TSSSKWGDQQQYPWKD
-968 RQYYWNSEVQTGKW
+968 EVESGKW

-987 EGAAGLDRAQIV
+987 EGAPGLDRAQIV
-999 KPFKIFTTDLG
+999 KPFRIFTTDLG
-1010 DGNQVPLDD
+1010 EGVQVPLDD
-1019 KFAGGAKCRKEK
+1019 RFAGGAECRKNK
-1031 NGKGEEPLGLDSYTA
+1031 NDEGKDPLGLDSYTA

-1076 FNNAVKKTGK
+1076 FNNALKETGK
-1086 AESMD
+1086 AESLD

-1099 LREELQDISTNSQ
+1099 LRKELQDMPTNRQ

-1123 TLVNAR
+1123 TLVNER
-1129 LRFLQEA
+1129 LRIIREMNRLG
-1136 NSLENYDP
+1136 SCDS
-1144 DESSEESGEDE
+1144 DESSEGDGEDE
-1155 TSEASES
+1155 TSER
-1162 SETSEN
+1162 SETSGA
-1168 SETYEKDESSTVY
+1168 DESSTDY
-1181 DRYDFGDS
+1181 GRYDFGDS

-1210 NDSDSDNTGADSA
+1210 NDSDSDNTGTDSA
-1223 DSADGD
+1223 DDDVGDDGD
-1229 VRPAGFDTTSFE
+1229 VRPVGFDTTSFD

-1253 SDSDIITPVA
+1253 SDNDTITPVA

-1324 LRDQNLQAENRLRI
+1324 LRDQNLQAENRLQI

-1430 DSRVVRLA
+1430 ASRVVRLA

-1588 SRSRNSA
+1588 SRQRNSA

>member
-1 MPVQQKT
+1 MPAQQKA

-57 DQAVCDEIHQSGL
+57 DQAVCDAIHQSGL

-82 TKGLKEFGVAT
+82 TKGLKEFEVAT
-93 KNSNIYSLQA
+93 KNDNIYSLQA

-114 VQTVDAQDVELSD
+114 VQTVDAADIDLSD
-127 GEYDDIFAQ
+127 DECDDIFAQ
-136 LNDSDLEGQA
+136 VNDSDLARQA

-168 DDFDENQ
+168 NNFDENQ
-175 TDLNMGE
+175 TDLSMGE
-182 DEDEVDTPEGS
+182 DEDEVDTPESS
-193 GDDEDD
+193 GEDEDD

-206 ILNNDDTTDSESET
+206 ILNNDDTTESESET
-220 SDAIEDLTEQDDKT
+220 SDTTENLINSLTESEDKT
-234 SGIQGISDE
+234 FGIQGISDE
-243 EIKKRE
+243 EVKKRE

-264 RVEIPIDKQDD
+264 RVEIPINKQDD
-275 RTLQEFREI
+275 HTLQELRKI
-284 ARDTCVKDL
+284 VKNTQVKDL

-312 GILTYQSFDQD
+312 GILT
-323 SDQSSDQDSD
+323 
-333 QNFIQGLLK
+333 NKGLLK
-342 YEQLSGEKTKSWHL
+342 YEQLSGEKTKSWHM
-356 NHTIGG
+356 NHTING
-362 EANQKSYRYKSDID
+362 EANWQSYEYSRDID

-386 GGQPAVGNGKGASVA
+386 GGQQAAGNGADASTARKSCLEKG
-401 RQSCIEQGKRIFG
+401 RNIFG
-414 RTLQKEDTDDNNT
+414 YILQEEDNGT

-439 NGLDVAIQY
+439 NGLDLNIQY

-494 KLVGCI
+494 QLVRCI
-500 ALGLYEAGIK
+500 ALGLHEAGIK
-510 LDQSTSKV
+510 LDQSTDDV
-518 ADACR
+518 AEACKN
-523 SMKDKLK
+523 MKDKLK
-530 NVVAIVDSQESYY
+530 NVVAIVDNQKSYC
-543 TIKMCQNVIKFD
+543 TIKMCQNVIRFD
-555 KDKLEKA
+555 KDRLEKT

-567 EFSGGGQAGK
+567 DFSGGGQAGSR
-577 VAIVKSIKNDVATV
+577 AIVKSIKNDVATV
-591 DIVKNMNKYNSAQ
+591 DIVRDMDKYNSAQ

-615 ESGQMPSWNDAIL
+615 ESGQMPSWDDAIL

-637 YNFEQS
+637 YNFEKS

-682 PDNGAALAKIAWDRG
+682 PDNGAALAKIAWDRD

-704 GFTNGSKTFPQ
+704 GFTDGSKTFPQ
-715 ELENYQHGIRDV
+715 ELENFQHGIRDI
-727 SMLQRLDDI
+727 SMLQRLDDM
-736 IPNFEYSPQS
+736 IPNFEYSSQS
-746 TINKVKWPFY
+746 MINKVSWPFY
-756 VDMSKPAGK
+756 IDTSKPVGE
-765 RGDGEKN
+765 RGDGEQN
-772 RPQLYAV
+772 RQQLYAV
-779 QRVLEAF
+779 QRVLESF
-786 HFICNIVDLRADNR
+786 HFICDMVNLRANNR
-800 TEDIDGD
+800 TKDIDGD

-819 YAAKGEIAVRKA
+819 NAAKYEKAVRKA

-852 GQPKEKKDG
+852 GQAKEKKDG

-884 ANSIVETDWTRL
+884 ANSVVETDWTKL

-914 NEWLTDEN
+914 NDWLAEGN
-922 IGKSKNITDEYTR
+922 IGQSKNITDIYTR
-935 IGKMVQEMSGKVVR
+935 IGKMVQEMSDKVVR
-949 IVGKDAL
+949 IVGKGGL
-956 TSNGVKWGDKDK
+956 TSSSKWGDQQQYPWKD
-968 RQYYWNSEVQTGKW
+968 EVESGKW

-987 EGAAGLDRAQIV
+987 EGAPGLDRAQIV
-999 KPFKIFTTDLG
+999 KPFRIFTTDLG
-1010 DGNQVPLDD
+1010 DGVQVPLDD
-1019 KFAGGAKCRKEK
+1019 KYAGGAKCRKDK
-1031 NGKGEEPLGLDSYTA
+1031 NSEGEEPSGLDSYTA

-1076 FNNAVKKTGK
+1076 FNNALKETGK
-1086 AESMD
+1086 AENMD

-1099 LREELQDISTNSQ
+1099 LRKELQDMPTNKQ
-1112 NDSDDDDFDEE
+1112 NDDDDDFDGE
-1123 TLVNAR
+1123 TPVSER
-1129 LRFLQEA
+1129 LRIIEEMNRLG
-1136 NSLENYDP
+1136 SCDS

-1155 TSEASES
+1155 TSE
-1162 SETSEN
+1162 TSG
-1168 SETYEKDESSTVY
+1168 TDESSTDY
-1181 DRYDFGDS
+1181 SRYDFGDS
-1189 DDDETMNFDGS
+1189 NGDETMNFDDS
-1200 DDDNNESDGD
+1200 ADDNESDNESVGG
-1210 NDSDSDNTGADSA
+1210 NSEQS
-1223 DSADGD
+1223 
-1229 VRPAGFDTTSFE
+1229 VRPDGFDTAHFE
-1241 FGDESNGDEGYS
+1241 FGDESNDAEGYS
-1253 SDSDIITPVA
+1253 SDNAPVTPVA

-1287 TSEAELDN
+1287 TSEAELDSRN
-1295 RGSYQRTLN
+1295 GYQRTLN

-1324 LRDQNLQAENRLRI
+1324 LRDQNLQAENRLQI

-1357 ADAPQIHDEM
+1357 VDAPQIHDEM

-1451 YLGNVLDVN
+1451 YLGNVLDAS

-1588 SRSRNSA
+1588 SRQRNSA
-1595 FQSGQAQRVGRAQV
+1595 FQSGQAQRIGRAQV

-1616 IGREVNNIF
+1616 IGREVNSIF

-1630 RK
+1630 RR

>member
-57 DQAVCDEIHQSGL
+57 DQAVCDAIHQSGL

-114 VQTVDAQDVELSD
+114 VQTVDAQDLELSD

-182 DEDEVDTPEGS
+182 DEDAVEIPEGN
-193 GDDEDD
+193 GEDEDD
-199 EDDWEAD
+199 DDDWEVD
-206 ILNNDDTTDSESET
+206 ILNNDDDTIDLESKT
-220 SDAIEDLTEQDDKT
+220 SDTAEDLTDQEDKT

-275 RTLQEFREI
+275 HTLQELRKI
-284 ARDTCVKDL
+284 VKNMYVKDL

-312 GILTYQSFDQD
+312 GILT
-323 SDQSSDQDSD
+323 
-333 QNFIQGLLK
+333 NRGLLK
-342 YEQLSGEKTKSWHL
+342 YEQLGGERTKSWHI
-356 NHTIGG
+356 NHTVGG
-362 EANQKSYRYKSDID
+362 EASQKSYEYNSNID
-376 MICYAYGVLD
+376 MICYAYGVLQ
-386 GGQPAVGNGKGASVA
+386 GGPQAVGNGKDASA
-401 RQSCIEQGKRIFG
+401 DRESCIEKGRNIFG
-414 RTLQKEDTDDNNT
+414 CILQEEDNGT
-427 RFPKYSHALKDK
+427 RFPRYSHKLKDK
-439 NGLDVAIQY
+439 GDLIKGIQY

-494 KLVGCI
+494 QLVRCI
-500 ALGLYEAGIK
+500 ALGLYESGIK
-510 LDQSTSKV
+510 LDQSTV
-518 ADACR
+518 QMAAACR
-523 SMKDKLK
+523 NMKDKLK
-530 NVVAIVDSQESYY
+530 NVVAIVDSQKSYY

-555 KDKLEKA
+555 KDRLEKA

-567 EFSGGGQAGK
+567 NFSGGGQAGSR
-577 VAIVKSIKNDVATV
+577 AIVKSIKNDVATV
-591 DIVKNMNKYNSAQ
+591 DIVKNMNKYSSAQ

-615 ESGQMPSWNDAIL
+615 ESGSMPSWDDAIL

-637 YNFEQS
+637 YNFEKS

-704 GFTNGSKTFPQ
+704 GFTDGSKTFPQ
-715 ELENYQHGIRDV
+715 ELENFQHGIRDI
-727 SMLQRLDDI
+727 SMLQRLDDM

-746 TINKVKWPFY
+746 MINKVSWPFY
-756 VDMSKPAGK
+756 IDMSKPVGE
-765 RGDGEKN
+765 RGDGEQN
-772 RPQLYAV
+772 RQQLYAV
-779 QRVLEAF
+779 QRVLESF
-786 HFICNIVDLRADNR
+786 HFICDMVNLRANNR
-800 TEDIDGD
+800 TKDIDGD

-819 YAAKGEIAVRKA
+819 NAAKYEKAVRKA
-831 MAAYMKAVGEIE
+831 MAAYMKAVGEVE

-852 GQPKEKKDG
+852 GQTKEKKNG

-884 ANSIVETDWTRL
+884 ANSIVETDWTKL

-914 NEWLTDEN
+914 NDWLAEGN
-922 IGKSKNITDEYTR
+922 IGQSKNITDIYTR
-935 IGKMVQEMSGKVVR
+935 IGKMVQEMSDKVVR
-949 IVGKDAL
+949 IVGKGGL
-956 TSNGVKWGDKDK
+956 TSSSKWGDQQQYPWKD
-968 RQYYWNSEVQTGKW
+968 EVESGKW

-987 EGAAGLDRAQIV
+987 EGAPGLDRAQIV
-999 KPFKIFTTDLG
+999 KPFRIFTTDLG
-1010 DGNQVPLDD
+1010 EGVQVPLDD
-1019 KFAGGAKCRKEK
+1019 KFAGGAECRKNK
-1031 NGKGEEPLGLDSYTA
+1031 NDEGKDPLGLDGYTA

-1076 FNNAVKKTGK
+1076 FNNALKETGK
-1086 AESMD
+1086 AENMD

-1099 LREELQDISTNSQ
+1099 LRKELQDMPTNRQ
-1112 NDSDDDDFDEE
+1112 NDSDDDDFDEQ
-1123 TLVNAR
+1123 TLVNER
-1129 LRFLQEA
+1129 LRIVEEMNRLG
-1136 NSLENYDP
+1136 SCDS
-1144 DESSEESGEDE
+1144 DESSEESEAD
-1155 TSEASES
+1155 EASES
-1162 SETSEN
+1162 SEISGA
-1168 SETYEKDESSTVY
+1168 DESSTDY

-1200 DDDNNESDGD
+1200 DDDSNESDGE
-1210 NDSDSDNTGADSA
+1210 NDSDSDNTGTDSADSA
-1223 DSADGD
+1223 DSA
-1229 VRPAGFDTTSFE
+1229 VRPVGFDTTSFD
-1241 FGDESNGDEGYS
+1241 FGDESNGDEDYS

-1304 TQRAIQQV
+1304 NQRAIQQV

-1357 ADAPQIHDEM
+1357 VDAPQIHDEM

-1521 GEKHVINRNEAD
+1521 GAKHVINRNEAD

-1575 VERTAARMDSGSF
+1575 VERTAARMNSGSF

-1595 FQSGQAQRVGRAQV
+1595 FQSGQAQRVGRASV

-1616 IGREVNNIF
+1616 IGREVNSIF

-1630 RK
+1630 RR

>member
-57 DQAVCDEIHQSGL
+57 DQAVCDAIHQSGL

-114 VQTVDAQDVELSD
+114 VQTVDAQDLELSD

-182 DEDEVDTPEGS
+182 DEDAVEIPEGN
-193 GDDEDD
+193 GEDEDD
-199 EDDWEAD
+199 DDDWEVD
-206 ILNNDDTTDSESET
+206 ILNNDDDTIDLESKT
-220 SDAIEDLTEQDDKT
+220 SDTAEDLTDQEDKT

-275 RTLQEFREI
+275 HTLQELRKI
-284 ARDTCVKDL
+284 VKNMYVKDL

-312 GILTYQSFDQD
+312 GILT
-323 SDQSSDQDSD
+323 
-333 QNFIQGLLK
+333 NRGLLK
-342 YEQLSGEKTKSWHL
+342 YEQLGGERTKSWHI
-356 NHTIGG
+356 NHTVGG
-362 EANQKSYRYKSDID
+362 EASQKSYEYNSNID
-376 MICYAYGVLD
+376 MICYAYGVLQ
-386 GGQPAVGNGKGASVA
+386 GGPQAVGNGKDASA
-401 RQSCIEQGKRIFG
+401 DRESCIEKGRNIFG
-414 RTLQKEDTDDNNT
+414 CILQEEDNGT
-427 RFPKYSHALKDK
+427 RFPRYSHKLKDK
-439 NGLDVAIQY
+439 GDLIKGIQY

-494 KLVGCI
+494 QLVRCI
-500 ALGLYEAGIK
+500 ALGLYESGIK
-510 LDQSTSKV
+510 LDQSTV
-518 ADACR
+518 QMAAACR
-523 SMKDKLK
+523 NMKDKLK
-530 NVVAIVDSQESYY
+530 NVVAIVDSQKSYY

-555 KDKLEKA
+555 KDRLEKA

-567 EFSGGGQAGK
+567 NFSGGGQAGSR
-577 VAIVKSIKNDVATV
+577 AIVKSIKNDVATV
-591 DIVKNMNKYNSAQ
+591 DIVKNMNKYSSAQ

-615 ESGQMPSWNDAIL
+615 ESGSMPSWDDAIL

-637 YNFEQS
+637 YNFEKS

-682 PDNGAALAKIAWDRG
+682 PDNGAGLAKIAWDRG

-704 GFTNGSKTFPQ
+704 GFTDGSKTFPQ
-715 ELENYQHGIRDV
+715 ELENFQHGIRDI
-727 SMLQRLDDI
+727 SMLQRLDDM

-746 TINKVKWPFY
+746 MINKVSWPFY
-756 VDMSKPAGK
+756 IDMSKPVGE
-765 RGDGEKN
+765 RGDGEQN
-772 RPQLYAV
+772 RQQLYAV
-779 QRVLEAF
+779 QRVLESF
-786 HFICNIVDLRADNR
+786 HFICDMVNLRANNR
-800 TEDIDGD
+800 TKDIDGD

-819 YAAKGEIAVRKA
+819 NAAKYEKAVRKA
-831 MAAYMKAVGEIE
+831 MAAYMKAVGEVE

-852 GQPKEKKDG
+852 GQTKEKKNG

-884 ANSIVETDWTRL
+884 ANSIVETDWTKL

-914 NEWLTDEN
+914 NDWLAEGN
-922 IGKSKNITDEYTR
+922 IGQSKNITDIYTR
-935 IGKMVQEMSGKVVR
+935 IGKMVQEMSDKVVR
-949 IVGKDAL
+949 IVGKGGL
-956 TSNGVKWGDKDK
+956 TSSSKWGDQQQYPWKD
-968 RQYYWNSEVQTGKW
+968 EVESGKW

-987 EGAAGLDRAQIV
+987 EGAPGLDRAQIV
-999 KPFKIFTTDLG
+999 KPFRIFTTDLG
-1010 DGNQVPLDD
+1010 EGVQVPLDD
-1019 KFAGGAKCRKEK
+1019 KFAGGAECRKNK
-1031 NGKGEEPLGLDSYTA
+1031 NDEGKDPLGLDGYTA

-1076 FNNAVKKTGK
+1076 FNNALKETGK
-1086 AESMD
+1086 AENMD

-1099 LREELQDISTNSQ
+1099 LRKELQDMPTNRQ
-1112 NDSDDDDFDEE
+1112 NDSDDDDFDEQ
-1123 TLVNAR
+1123 TLVNER
-1129 LRFLQEA
+1129 LRIVEEMNRLG
-1136 NSLENYDP
+1136 SCDS
-1144 DESSEESGEDE
+1144 DESSEESEAD
-1155 TSEASES
+1155 EASES
-1162 SETSEN
+1162 SEISGA
-1168 SETYEKDESSTVY
+1168 DESSTDY

-1200 DDDNNESDGD
+1200 DDDSNESDGE
-1210 NDSDSDNTGADSA
+1210 NDSDSDNTGTDSADSA
-1223 DSADGD
+1223 DSA
-1229 VRPAGFDTTSFE
+1229 VRPVGFDTTSFD
-1241 FGDESNGDEGYS
+1241 FGDESNGDEDYS

-1304 TQRAIQQV
+1304 NQRAIQQV

-1357 ADAPQIHDEM
+1357 VDAPQIHDEM

-1521 GEKHVINRNEAD
+1521 GAKHVINRNEAD

-1575 VERTAARMDSGSF
+1575 VERTAARMNSGSF

-1595 FQSGQAQRVGRAQV
+1595 FQSGQAQRVGRASV

-1616 IGREVNNIF
+1616 IGREVNSIF

-1630 RK
+1630 RR

>member
-57 DQAVCDEIHQSGL
+57 DQTVCDAIHQSGL

-136 LNDSDLEGQA
+136 LNDSDLEEQA

-182 DEDEVDTPEGS
+182 DEDAVEIPEGN
-193 GDDEDD
+193 GEDEDD
-199 EDDWEAD
+199 EDDWEVD

-220 SDAIEDLTEQDDKT
+220 SDITEDLTDQEDKT

-275 RTLQEFREI
+275 HTLQELRKI
-284 ARDTCVKDL
+284 VKNMYVKDL

-312 GILTYQSFDQD
+312 GILT
-323 SDQSSDQDSD
+323 
-333 QNFIQGLLK
+333 NRGLLK
-342 YEQLSGEKTKSWHL
+342 YEQLGGERTKSWHI
-356 NHTIGG
+356 NHTVGG
-362 EANQKSYRYKSDID
+362 EASQKSYEYNSNID
-376 MICYAYGVLD
+376 MICYAYGVLQ
-386 GGQPAVGNGKGASVA
+386 GGPQAVGNGKDAQA
-401 RQSCIEQGKRIFG
+401 DRESCIEKGRNIFG
-414 RTLQKEDTDDNNT
+414 CILQEEDNGT
-427 RFPKYSHALKDK
+427 RFPRYSHKLRDK
-439 NGLDVAIQY
+439 GDLIKGIQY

-494 KLVGCI
+494 QLVRCI
-500 ALGLYEAGIK
+500 ALGLYESGIK
-510 LDQSTSKV
+510 LDQSTV
-518 ADACR
+518 QMAAACR
-523 SMKDKLK
+523 NMKDKLK
-530 NVVAIVDSQESYY
+530 NVVAIVDSQKSYY

-567 EFSGGGQAGK
+567 DFSGGGQAGSR
-577 VAIVKSIKNDVATV
+577 AIVKSIKNDVATV
-591 DIVKNMNKYNSAQ
+591 DIVRDMDKYSSAQ

-615 ESGQMPSWNDAIL
+615 ESGSMPSWDDAIL

-637 YNFEQS
+637 YNFEKS

-704 GFTNGSKTFPQ
+704 GFTDGSKTFPQ
-715 ELENYQHGIRDV
+715 ELENFQHGIRDV
-727 SMLQRLDDI
+727 SMLQRLDDM

-746 TINKVKWPFY
+746 MINKVSWPFY
-756 VDMSKPAGK
+756 IDMSKPVGE
-765 RGDGEKN
+765 RGDGEQN
-772 RPQLYAV
+772 RQQLYAV
-779 QRVLEAF
+779 QRVLESF
-786 HFICNIVDLRADNR
+786 HFICDMVNLRANNR
-800 TEDIDGD
+800 TKDIDGD

-819 YAAKGEIAVRKA
+819 NAAKYEKAVRKA

-852 GQPKEKKDG
+852 GQTKEKKNG

-884 ANSIVETDWTRL
+884 ANSIVETEWTKL

-914 NEWLTDEN
+914 NDWLAEGN
-922 IGKSKNITDEYTR
+922 IGQSKNITDIYTR
-935 IGKMVQEMSGKVVR
+935 IGKMVQEMSDKVVR
-949 IVGKDAL
+949 IVGKGGL
-956 TSNGVKWGDKDK
+956 TSSSKWGDQQQYPWKD
-968 RQYYWNSEVQTGKW
+968 EVESGKW

-987 EGAAGLDRAQIV
+987 EGAPGLDRAQIV
-999 KPFKIFTTDLG
+999 KPFRIFTTDLG
-1010 DGNQVPLDD
+1010 EGVQVPLDD
-1019 KFAGGAKCRKEK
+1019 KFAGGAECRKNK
-1031 NGKGEEPLGLDSYTA
+1031 NDEGKDPLGLDSYTA

-1076 FNNAVKKTGK
+1076 FNNALKETGK
-1086 AESMD
+1086 AESLD

-1099 LREELQDISTNSQ
+1099 LRKELQDMPTNRQS
-1112 NDSDDDDFDEE
+1112 DDDDDFDEE
-1123 TLVNAR
+1123 TLVNER
-1129 LRFLQEA
+1129 LRIIREMNRLG
-1136 NSLENYDP
+1136 SCDS
-1144 DESSEESGEDE
+1144 DESSEEDGEDE
-1155 TSEASES
+1155 TSES
-1162 SETSEN
+1162 SETSGA
-1168 SETYEKDESSTVY
+1168 DESSTGY

-1200 DDDNNESDGD
+1200 DDDNNESDSE
-1210 NDSDSDNTGADSA
+1210 NDSDNTGTDGADGADS
-1223 DSADGD
+1223 DDGD
-1229 VRPAGFDTTSFE
+1229 VRPVGFDTTSFD

-1253 SDSDIITPVA
+1253 SDNVPVAPVA

-1588 SRSRNSA
+1588 SRQRNSA
-1595 FQSGQAQRVGRAQV
+1595 FQSGQAQRVGRASV

-1630 RK
+1630 RR

>member
-57 DQAVCDEIHQSGL
+57 DQTVCDAIHQSGL

-136 LNDSDLEGQA
+136 LNDSDLEEQA

-159 VVQKGDDEF
+159 VVQKGDDDF

-182 DEDEVDTPEGS
+182 DEDAVEIPEGN
-193 GDDEDD
+193 GEDEDD
-199 EDDWEAD
+199 EDDWEVD

-220 SDAIEDLTEQDDKT
+220 SDITEDLTDQEDKT

-275 RTLQEFREI
+275 HTLQELRKI
-284 ARDTCVKDL
+284 VKNMYVKDL

-312 GILTYQSFDQD
+312 GILT
-323 SDQSSDQDSD
+323 
-333 QNFIQGLLK
+333 NRGLLK
-342 YEQLSGEKTKSWHL
+342 YEQLGGERTKSWHI
-356 NHTIGG
+356 NHTVGG
-362 EANQKSYRYKSDID
+362 EASQKSYEYNSNID
-376 MICYAYGVLD
+376 MICYAYGVLQ
-386 GGQPAVGNGKGASVA
+386 GGPQAVGNGKDAQA
-401 RQSCIEQGKRIFG
+401 DRESCIEKGRNIFG
-414 RTLQKEDTDDNNT
+414 CILQEEDNGT
-427 RFPKYSHALKDK
+427 RFPRYSHKLRDK
-439 NGLDVAIQY
+439 GDLIKGIQY

-494 KLVGCI
+494 QLVRCI
-500 ALGLYEAGIK
+500 ALGLYESGIK
-510 LDQSTSKV
+510 LDQSTV
-518 ADACR
+518 QMAAACR
-523 SMKDKLK
+523 NMKDKLK
-530 NVVAIVDSQESYY
+530 NVVAIVDSQKSYY

-567 EFSGGGQAGK
+567 DFSGGGQAGSR
-577 VAIVKSIKNDVATV
+577 AIVKSIKNDVATV
-591 DIVKNMNKYNSAQ
+591 DIVRDMDKYSSAQ

-615 ESGQMPSWNDAIL
+615 ESGSMPSWDDAIL

-637 YNFEQS
+637 YNFEKS

-704 GFTNGSKTFPQ
+704 GFTDGSKTFPQ
-715 ELENYQHGIRDV
+715 ELENFQHGIRDV
-727 SMLQRLDDI
+727 SMLQRLDDM

-746 TINKVKWPFY
+746 MINKVSWPFY
-756 VDMSKPAGK
+756 IDMSKPVGE
-765 RGDGEKN
+765 RGDGEQN
-772 RPQLYAV
+772 RQQLYAV
-779 QRVLEAF
+779 QRVLESF
-786 HFICNIVDLRADNR
+786 HFICDMVNLRANNR
-800 TEDIDGD
+800 TKDIDGD

-819 YAAKGEIAVRKA
+819 NAAKYEKAVRKA

-852 GQPKEKKDG
+852 GQTKEKKNG

-884 ANSIVETDWTRL
+884 ANSIVETEWTKL

-914 NEWLTDEN
+914 NDWLAEGN
-922 IGKSKNITDEYTR
+922 IGQSKNITDIYTR
-935 IGKMVQEMSGKVVR
+935 IGKMVQEMSDKVVR
-949 IVGKDAL
+949 IVGKGGL
-956 TSNGVKWGDKDK
+956 TSSSKWGDQQQYPWKD
-968 RQYYWNSEVQTGKW
+968 EVESGKW

-987 EGAAGLDRAQIV
+987 EGAPGLDRAQIV
-999 KPFKIFTTDLG
+999 KPFRIFTTDLG
-1010 DGNQVPLDD
+1010 EGVQVPLDD
-1019 KFAGGAKCRKEK
+1019 KFAGGAECRKNK
-1031 NGKGEEPLGLDSYTA
+1031 NDEGKDPLGLDSYTA

-1076 FNNAVKKTGK
+1076 FNNALKETGK
-1086 AESMD
+1086 AESLD

-1099 LREELQDISTNSQ
+1099 LRKELQDMPTNRQS
-1112 NDSDDDDFDEE
+1112 DDDDDFDEE
-1123 TLVNAR
+1123 TLVNER
-1129 LRFLQEA
+1129 LRIIREMNRLG
-1136 NSLENYDP
+1136 SCDS
-1144 DESSEESGEDE
+1144 DESSEEDGEDE
-1155 TSEASES
+1155 TSES
-1162 SETSEN
+1162 SETSGA
-1168 SETYEKDESSTVY
+1168 DESSTGY

-1200 DDDNNESDGD
+1200 DDDNNESDSE
-1210 NDSDSDNTGADSA
+1210 NDSDNTGTDGADGADS
-1223 DSADGD
+1223 DDGD
-1229 VRPAGFDTTSFE
+1229 VRPVGFDTTSFD

-1253 SDSDIITPVA
+1253 SDNVPVAPVA

-1588 SRSRNSA
+1588 SRQRNSA
-1595 FQSGQAQRVGRAQV
+1595 FQSGQAQRVGRASV

-1630 RK
+1630 RR

>member
-57 DQAVCDEIHQSGL
+57 DQTVCDAIHQSGL

-182 DEDEVDTPEGS
+182 DEDEVDTPEGN
-193 GDDEDD
+193 GEDEDD
-199 EDDWEAD
+199 EDDWEVD
-206 ILNNDDTTDSESET
+206 ILNNDGTNDSESET
-220 SDAIEDLTEQDDKT
+220 SDTTEDLTEQDDKT

-275 RTLQEFREI
+275 HTLQELRKI
-284 ARDTCVKDL
+284 VKNMYVKDL

-312 GILTYQSFDQD
+312 GILT
-323 SDQSSDQDSD
+323 
-333 QNFIQGLLK
+333 NRGLLK
-342 YEQLSGEKTKSWHL
+342 YEQLGGERTKSWHI
-356 NHTIGG
+356 NHTVGG
-362 EANQKSYRYKSDID
+362 EASQKSYEYNSNID
-376 MICYAYGVLD
+376 MICYAYGVLQ
-386 GGQPAVGNGKGASVA
+386 GGPQAVGNGKDASA
-401 RQSCIEQGKRIFG
+401 DRESCIEKGRNIFG
-414 RTLQKEDTDDNNT
+414 CILQEEDNGT
-427 RFPKYSHALKDK
+427 RFPRYSHKLKDK
-439 NGLDVAIQY
+439 GDLIKGIQY

-494 KLVGCI
+494 QLVRCI
-500 ALGLYEAGIK
+500 ALGLYESGIK
-510 LDQSTSKV
+510 LDQSTV
-518 ADACR
+518 QMAAACR
-523 SMKDKLK
+523 NMKDKLK
-530 NVVAIVDSQESYY
+530 NVVAIVDSQKSYY

-567 EFSGGGQAGK
+567 DFSGGGQAGSR
-577 VAIVKSIKNDVATV
+577 AIVKSIKNDVATV
-591 DIVKNMNKYNSAQ
+591 DIVRDMDKYSSAQ

-615 ESGQMPSWNDAIL
+615 ESGSMPSWDDAIL

-637 YNFEQS
+637 YNFEKS

-704 GFTNGSKTFPQ
+704 GFTDGSKTFPQ
-715 ELENYQHGIRDV
+715 ELENFQHGIRDI
-727 SMLQRLDDI
+727 SMLQRLDDM

-746 TINKVKWPFY
+746 MINKVSWPFY
-756 VDMSKPAGK
+756 IDMSKPVGE
-765 RGDGEKN
+765 RGDGEQN
-772 RPQLYAV
+772 RQQLYAV

-786 HFICNIVDLRADNR
+786 HFICDMVNLRANNR
-800 TEDIDGD
+800 TKDIDGD

-819 YAAKGEIAVRKA
+819 NAAKYEKAVRKA
-831 MAAYMKAVGEIE
+831 MAAYMKAVGEVE

-852 GQPKEKKDG
+852 GQTKEKKNG

-884 ANSIVETDWTRL
+884 ANSIVETDWTKL

-914 NEWLTDEN
+914 NDWLAEGN
-922 IGKSKNITDEYTR
+922 IGQSKNITDIYTR
-935 IGKMVQEMSGKVVR
+935 IGKMVQEMSDKVVR
-949 IVGKDAL
+949 IVGKGGL
-956 TSNGVKWGDKDK
+956 TSSSKWGDQQQYPWKD
-968 RQYYWNSEVQTGKW
+968 EVESGKW

-987 EGAAGLDRAQIV
+987 EGAPGLDRAQIV
-999 KPFKIFTTDLG
+999 KPFRIFTTDLG
-1010 DGNQVPLDD
+1010 EGVQVPLDD
-1019 KFAGGAKCRKEK
+1019 KFAGGAECRKNK
-1031 NGKGEEPLGLDSYTA
+1031 NDEGKDPLGLDSYTA

-1076 FNNAVKKTGK
+1076 FNNALKETGK
-1086 AESMD
+1086 AESLD

-1099 LREELQDISTNSQ
+1099 LRKELQDMPTNRQ

-1123 TLVNAR
+1123 TLVNER
-1129 LRFLQEA
+1129 LRIIREMNRLG
-1136 NSLENYDP
+1136 SCDS
-1144 DESSEESGEDE
+1144 DESSEEDE
-1155 TSEASES
+1155 T

-1168 SETYEKDESSTVY
+1168 SKTPESSETSGEDESSTDY
-1181 DRYDFGDS
+1181 GRYDFGGS

-1200 DDDNNESDGD
+1200 DDDNNESDSENDDDSD
-1210 NDSDSDNTGADSA
+1210 NDSDSDNTGTDSA
-1223 DSADGD
+1223 DSDDGDDGD
-1229 VRPAGFDTTSFE
+1229 VRPAGFDTTSFD

-1253 SDSDIITPVA
+1253 SDSDTITHVA

-1588 SRSRNSA
+1588 SRQRNSA
-1595 FQSGQAQRVGRAQV
+1595 FQSGQAQRVGRASV

-1630 RK
+1630 RR